1 MGMGSSTDLLSLI
14 IATLAVGLSLTTV
27 VLQRRQQQNE
37 AYRGIYEVLMSEQ
50 LQRGRWL
57 VSEISEPGDLPKDR
71 SPDFYLIY
79 RTLGWF
85 DTLAMYH
92 QRRVVP
98 RRWVIEVWHHSLRD
112 ISTGAKVM
120 LNDRLERDQDCAPW
134 QHLWPLLDD
143 AAHYQSRGLCCRP
156 QDLTA
161 SWRGPEP
168 VSNQVSNN
176 DG

>member
-1 MGMGSSTDLLSLI
+1 MDMGSTDLLSLI
-14 IATLAVGLSLTTV
+14 IATLAVLLSLITV
-27 VLQRRQQQNE
+27 VLQRWQQQRE

-57 VSEISEPGDLPKDR
+57 ISEISRPEDLPKDR
-71 SPDFYLIY
+71 SADSYLIH

-98 RRWVIEVWHHSLRD
+98 RRWVTEVWHHALRD

-120 LNDRLERDQDCAPW
+120 LNDRLERRQDYAPW
-134 QHLWPLLDD
+134 QYLWPLLDD

-156 QDLTA
+156 QDLA
-161 SWRGPEP
+161 ANRPGSREEF
-168 VSNQVSNN
+168 N
-176 DG
+176 D

>member
-1 MGMGSSTDLLSLI
+1 MDMGSTDLLSLI
-14 IATLAVGLSLTTV
+14 IATLAVVLSLITV
-27 VLQRRQQQNE
+27 VLQRWQQQRE

-57 VSEISEPGDLPKDR
+57 ISEISRPEDLPKDR
-71 SPDFYLIY
+71 SADYYLIH

-98 RRWVIEVWHHSLRD
+98 RRWVIEVWHHPLRD

-120 LNDRLERDQDCAPW
+120 ANDRLERRPDYAPW
-134 QHLWPLLDD
+134 QYFWPLLDKAD
-143 AAHYQSRGLCCRP
+143 DYQSRGLCCRP
-156 QDLTA
+156 QDLAATLA
-161 SWRGPEP
+161 ANSPGSREGF
-168 VSNQVSNN
+168 N
-176 DG
+176 D